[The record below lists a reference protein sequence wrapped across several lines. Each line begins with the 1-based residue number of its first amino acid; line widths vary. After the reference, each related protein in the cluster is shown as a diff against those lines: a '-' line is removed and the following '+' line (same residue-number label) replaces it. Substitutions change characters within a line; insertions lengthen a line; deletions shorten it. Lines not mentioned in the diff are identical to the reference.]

1 MEKTQIKMGKSSYRK
16 YYLDYWRTFMVLLVI
31 IHHSYLPYV
40 IGYDWYISDVV
51 KTLPYTWSSIT
62 LDVFMMPIMFFI
74 AGYFAFPSIKNGVK
88 RFITKKIIRIVLP
101 FFIGIII
108 LAPIIMYISIIH
120 YFPLW
125 DISFFDFWLNYYFT
139 DQYMDPSYFWF
150 LSLLFFFFIVFAAVY
165 AVMKRKIEN
174 TYKKSEL
181 KRVSKL
187 SIIVF
192 VIIFLATSI
201 VLFYLTGLVYPDG
214 SWYYFIDIKFIKMQ
228 ITRSILYLLY
238 FIMGIIVFIK
248 RIELSKKFLKATP
261 LLIILTIISTV
272 AFRFFK
278 FDIYIQAFFDMG
290 FVQADLQFYNAIIH
304 VLYCFLLFI
313 TLMAIFKK
321 YLNRRS
327 KVLSRLAA
335 NSYKIYI
342 VHLVWVVIIQY
353 STVDIQINIFYKFLI
368 TAIGAFILSLG
379 TGELL
384 RLIKHAFIKT
394 NTLLSGN
401 IDRTSDGL
409 IFGSDNQLKK
419 KRKMIN
425 NGK

>member
-1 MEKTQIKMGKSSYRK
+1 M
-16 YYLDYWRTFMVLLVI
+16 
-31 IHHSYLPYV
+31 
-40 IGYDWYISDVV
+40 
-51 KTLPYTWSSIT
+51 
-62 LDVFMMPIMFFI
+62 
-74 AGYFAFPSIKNGVK
+74 
-88 RFITKKIIRIVLP
+88 
-101 FFIGIII
+101 
-108 LAPIIMYISIIH
+108 MYISIIH
-120 YFPLW
+120 YFSLW

-139 DQYMDPSYFWF
+139 NQYMDPSYFWF
-150 LSLLFFFFIVFAAVY
+150 LSLLLLFFIMFAAVY

-181 KRVSKL
+181 RRVSKL

-228 ITRSILYLLY
+228 ITRSLLYMLY

-304 VLYCFLLFI
+304 VLYCFLIFI

-401 IDRTSDGL
+401 IDRTSNGL

-419 KRKMIN
+419 KGR
-425 NGK
+425 

>member
-1 MEKTQIKMGKSSYRK
+1 MEKTQIKTGKYSYRK
-16 YYLDYWRTFMVLLVI
+16 YYLDYWRTFMVLLVV

-88 RFITKKIIRIVLP
+88 RFIAKKIIRIVLP

-108 LAPIIMYISIIH
+108 LAPIMTYISIIH

-150 LSLLFFFFIVFAAVY
+150 LSLLLLFFIMFAAVY

-174 TYKKSEL
+174 TYKRSEL

-187 SIIVF
+187 SIILF

-228 ITRSILYLLY
+228 ITRSLLYMLY

-304 VLYCFLLFI
+304 VLYCFLIFL

-321 YLNRRS
+321 Y
-327 KVLSRLAA
+327 
-335 NSYKIYI
+335 
-342 VHLVWVVIIQY
+342 
-353 STVDIQINIFYKFLI
+353 
-368 TAIGAFILSLG
+368 
-379 TGELL
+379 
-384 RLIKHAFIKT
+384 
-394 NTLLSGN
+394 
-401 IDRTSDGL
+401 
-409 IFGSDNQLKK
+409 
-419 KRKMIN
+419 
-425 NGK
+425 